1 MRQEDNNEP
10 ITEEEVGDLVKNL
23 HEQGMTELDTFIQDE
38 EDGTNYTATR
48 QHPLTS

>member
-38 EDGTNYTATR
+38 EDGSKAT
-48 QHPLTS
+48 TSRK